1 MTWRLPSLK
10 RLVQTWQGLTQ
21 PLYWLYEQRLLKEV
35 RKQGRM
41 PKHLGLILDGNR
53 RFARSLGL
61 KPSQGHDLGAAK
73 VREVL
78 EWCYELNI
86 HHVTLWV
93 FSTDNRRRDPEEVNH
108 LLNLFADEALKQA
121 EDHDLQKNGVKVTII
136 GDLAAMPERVVKA
149 LRHLEAVT
157 AKHDRF
163 FLNVAV
169 GYGGRE
175 EITHAVRSWLVV
187 MQQQGATLEHI
198 IAQLDSDAIAEHLY
212 TAGFPDPDFVIR
224 TSGELRLSGFLLWQ
238 TAYSEFYFC
247 DVFWPSFR
255 KLDFLRAIRS
265 FQARQRRFGR

>member
-1 MTWRLPSLK
+1 M
-10 RLVQTWQGLTQ
+10 
-21 PLYWLYEQRLLKEV
+21 KEAE
-35 RKQGRM
+35 GR
-41 PKHLGLILDGNR
+41 D
-53 RFARSLGL
+53 F
-61 KPSQGHDLGAAK
+61 
-73 VREVL
+73 
-78 EWCYELNI
+78 
-86 HHVTLWV
+86 
-93 FSTDNRRRDPEEVNH
+93 RD
-108 LLNLFADEALKQA
+108 
-121 EDHDLQKNGVKVTII
+121 NGVKVTII
-136 GDLAAMPERVVKA
+136 GDLAAMPERVVGA

-157 AKHDRF
+157 AKHDQF

-175 EITHAVRSWLVV
+175 EITHAVRSWLVDS
-187 MQQQGATLEHI
+187 QKQGMTLEHA
-198 IAQLDSDAIAEHLY
+198 IAQLDSDVIAEHLY